1 MRRFLLSL
9 VLASSL
15 AATGA
20 MAAAPSGEPGR
31 LAGLGASIFGNSFFH
46 FGAPNLRSFPVSGI
60 RAGRVGIQLQH
71 TRLSDVQRA
80 YGGTIYQ
87 EGSGM
92 GMARWLCYTSPSSTT
107 WFISNMLG
115 GGEFIMMVASQ
126 AGPGGG
132 SCDPAPAGFQP
143 PQMGIPGLGARLADL
158 KAHFGSATLGS
169 HSDVS
174 YRVDRPARDG
184 LGTANDAQ
192 YVGYVVRGGSVV
204 GVGVGETTAQ

>member
-1 MRRFLLSL
+1 MLALSF
-9 VLASSL
+9 
-15 AATGA
+15 AACGAA
-20 MAAAPSGEPGR
+20 MAAAPGGQPGR
-31 LAGLGASIFGNSFFH
+31 LAGLGANIFGNSFFH
-46 FGAPNLRSFPVSGI
+46 FGAPNLKSFPVSMI
-60 RAGRVGIQLQH
+60 RAGRVNIDLQH

-87 EGSGM
+87 QGNGM
-92 GMARWLCYTSPSSTT
+92 GTARWLCYSSPQSTT

-126 AGPGGG
+126 AGAAGG

-143 PQMGIPGLGARLADL
+143 PQLGIPGIGAKLADL
-158 KAHFGSATLGS
+158 KAHFGAAPMGG

-192 YVGYVVRGGSVV
+192 YIGYVLRGGSVV